1 MSIKENKAVVL
12 HFYEFFNRGEFN
24 ACNELISP
32 LFVSHRTTGDVSAKD
47 LKSGTENLIAA
58 FPDMKLSIE
67 QMVAEGDKVAFR
79 EIAEGTHKGEFM
91 GIAPTGKKFKMIN
104 ACILK
109 IVDGKWAEAWTTMD
123 ELNLMQQLG
132 VIPKQQ

>member
-1 MSIKENKAVVL
+1 MSVEEENKVTL
-12 HFYEFFNRGEFN
+12 RRFYELFNQKKFD

-32 LFVSHRTTGDVSAKD
+32 KFVSHRTTGDILAKD
-47 LKSGTENLIAA
+47 MANNVGKLLTA

-79 EIAEGTHKGEFM
+79 EIIEGTYKGEFM
-91 GIAPTGKKFKMIN
+91 DIAPTGKKFKMIN

-109 IVDGKWAEAWTTMD
+109 IIDGKWAEAWTTMD

-132 VIPKQQ
+132 VIPK

>member
-1 MSIKENKAVVL
+1 MSIEENKAVVL
-12 HFYEFFNRGEFN
+12 RFYELFSRGEFD
-24 ACNELISP
+24 ACKKLISP
-32 LFVSHRTTGDVSAKD
+32 KFVSHRTTGDILAKD
-47 LKSGTENLIAA
+47 MANDLGKLFTA
-58 FPDMKLSIE
+58 FPDLKLTIE

-91 GIAPTGKKFKMIN
+91 GIAPTDKKFKMIN

-123 ELNLMQQLG
+123 EFNLMQQLG
-132 VIPKQQ
+132 AIPK